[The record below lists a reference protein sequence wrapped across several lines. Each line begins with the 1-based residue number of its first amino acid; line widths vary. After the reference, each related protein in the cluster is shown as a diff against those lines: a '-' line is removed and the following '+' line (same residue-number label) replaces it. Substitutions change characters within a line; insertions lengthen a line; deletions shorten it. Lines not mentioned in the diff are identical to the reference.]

1 MEARGTK
8 DIEFTKM
15 KLLVVTDGITPFVV
29 GGMQKHSANL
39 VKALVELGHEVTL
52 LHCMPWGQQLPN
64 RAAVIS
70 ALGLP
75 DSAKLKT
82 ICISFPKAG
91 LFPGHYLKESY
102 YYSKNCYDA
111 IKAHLHEFDFIY
123 AKGFSGWYFL
133 HQKSKGEQLP
143 LIGIKFHGYE
153 MFQKPINW
161 RMRLQNWL
169 LQKPV
174 IWLNQRADIVFSY
187 GGKITDLITSIG
199 VDRHRIVEIPTGID
213 NTWVV
218 RQLTHKVGELRRV
231 LFVGRYERRKGIE
244 ELHQVIPTLLDD
256 FEVEFHLI
264 GPIPP
269 SKKYKHER
277 VIYHGQLKEPKEIQK
292 VMDACDILV
301 TPSHSEGMPNVIME
315 GMARGLAV
323 VATDVG
329 AVNAVTGN
337 NNGVLIPHMNA
348 MALQTA
354 FSKILHMPSSEI
366 DQLRLASI
374 AAIKAFDWNTIGKR
388 TELEIQSRK
397 G

>member
-1 MEARGTK
+1 
-8 DIEFTKM
+8 M

-29 GGMQKHSANL
+29 GGMQKHSSNL

-52 LHCMPWGQQLPN
+52 LHCMPWSQTLPN
-64 RAAVIS
+64 RASVLG
-70 ALGLP
+70 ALNLS
-75 DSAKLKT
+75 DSVQLKT

-102 YYSKNCYDA
+102 YYSKSCYDA
-111 IKAHLHEFDFIY
+111 VKNQLDEFDFIY
-123 AKGFSGWYFL
+123 AKGFTGWYFL
-133 HQKSKGEQLP
+133 HEKSKGVKMP

-153 MFQKPINW
+153 MFQRPINW

-174 IWLNQRADIVFSY
+174 IWLNQRADFVFSY
-187 GGKITDLITSIG
+187 GGKITDLIKSIG
-199 VDRHRIVEIPTGID
+199 VDPTRIIEIPTGID
-213 NTWVV
+213 HAWVV
-218 RQLTHKVGELRRV
+218 PSLTHKVGEIRRI

-244 ELHQVIPTLLDD
+244 ELHQVMPALLDD
-256 FEVEFHLI
+256 SNVEFHLI

-277 VIYHGQLKEPKEIQK
+277 VIYHGQLRESREIQK
-292 VMDACDILV
+292 VMDTCDILV

-329 AVNAVTGN
+329 AVSAVTGD
-337 NNGVLIPHMNA
+337 NNGVLIPQMSAN
-348 MALQTA
+348 ALQKA
-354 FSKILHMPSSEI
+354 LSKMVHMSSSEI
-366 DQLRLASI
+366 DELRLASLS
-374 AAIKAFDWNTIGKR
+374 AIRAFDWNTIGKR

-397 G
+397 R